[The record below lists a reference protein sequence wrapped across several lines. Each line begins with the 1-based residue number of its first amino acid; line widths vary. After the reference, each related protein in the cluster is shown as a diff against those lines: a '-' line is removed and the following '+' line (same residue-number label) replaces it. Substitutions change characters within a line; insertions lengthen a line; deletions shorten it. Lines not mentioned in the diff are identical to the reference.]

1 MGPSGKQ
8 HSPEP
13 PLWPCLPGCLQ
24 TGALP
29 APSAARGCISPWP
42 HSPAP
47 VPSPMG
53 GSRCPW
59 CCFSEPP
66 SPQLGPGC
74 PSPRGPLMSL
84 QVQEQVSS
92 LGSAVGPR
100 ALPAAPGPPGTPS
113 SPHLFCGVVLR
124 EYSSHPCHQ
133 RAQPSGVTPV
143 AQCQHEEVCRGSGEP
158 CPRCVSAGS
167 PPSDRTALQSRLK
180 FGID

>member
-24 TGALP
+24 TGLHLP
-29 APSAARGCISPWP
+29 MASLTGSRSLPY
-42 HSPAP
+42 
-47 VPSPMG
+47 G

-133 RAQPSGVTPV
+133 RAQPSGVTLV